1 MQITRIKSDQEPLG
15 QGVND
20 PPVIDYIKP
29 TKMFQEPGRR
39 LYVWE
44 TWRPDLASREY
55 RTTTELQTLP
65 RGCVERMSP
74 LELGDPG
81 ALVGYQVYGAHF
93 LPESGVDCAFFAD
106 ANTSGLQWNWS
117 TSYGH
122 SMDKPVPALNIN
134 SSLVICPL
142 PQEPALKGGK
152 YQSWRHCMSHSL
164 GAEFR
169 SAQSASVEDGDL
181 EPTKVLFLACLES
194 EWKRNRL
201 QKSLKEPIFVQVI
214 LDGVTA
220 PAAQLNGSFTSQ
232 AASPSSQHPGA
243 EEHLPLLVSPAVAAR
258 VLFCTD
264 AEGAKYTG
272 KLLLST
278 DAGRLYYPID
288 LDLKFEAD
296 PFALPLPIGKLSKVF
311 AGAILEVT
319 ALDVQASARC
329 QFRAYGSNGRLLLD
343 AQRIGARCG
352 PSSIPSVNGSNE
364 TEEEMEGI
372 NGTIP
377 AHTAEPCPRIIDDYM
392 TVPELA
398 VSVTEADVTGE
409 ELRAG
414 FHGTSRVRCRIPDSL
429 SLGVWQVGLLNY
441 DSLFVVAQNFVS
453 FQVLQKSIVGRVSPN
468 ATALGSNTPLVL
480 YGGPLGSLLRET
492 EGSRCIFQPDGFDG
506 EAEST
511 PWILDSQR
519 VACFPPAIAGLPGGR
534 KVKITLRIHGTSMP
548 SEASFLLYPQRELFT
563 VPFGGQSNS
572 TIVQVKVGLV
582 GEEPQMPVFPVKL
595 LAQNTQFQ
603 GPAQVKLWVTPMSY
617 SRPSSGSGLSLVE
630 IPLTELSLLL
640 GAPVVDYSV
649 TFPPGIVFSTY
660 FIDPDE
666 DAASSLGL
674 SVRGVATV
682 EVSPSMLLSPPKITA
697 VYPRMVPW
705 IDRSRRVIDN
715 DEDPSLLVVGLGFV
729 NTNRLR
735 CQLIDTFGH
744 VVAAPYAMY
753 ISSTQ
758 VRCGLPPFELPGSSN
773 VKLQVSNDGAEWS
786 QEIFEVYIVS
796 ALELRQVT
804 LAPSFGVPTGN
815 AVQVTTA
822 SSLPRVATLGCLFGL
837 GTESRSEAIFLSS
850 NDVLCVADQPV
861 KSFSL
866 RRAGSADPGGN
877 SPEIGFRLT
886 LAPISGRTGD
896 PRLLTSA
903 ATSFMYTRT
912 PSFNRLVPNFGS
924 LNLPLTV
931 KGRNFPMG
939 IANAS
944 QVQCFWSLTR
954 VVTAGILLSDTE
966 LRCFSPNQL
975 PIIQLTGPLG
985 SVDHLS
991 SISFDN
997 GRNFHPVAAE
1007 GLAFT
1012 ILHRGSGPL
1021 AALLAPTSVLVG
1033 RGETI
1038 SLYGG
1043 DFMALRQLA
1052 PAFGYCTFSWLDV
1065 PESRRR
1071 RSRRPAAR
1079 STPTDAETEKNRST
1093 SHSEKSS
1100 AKCAGRN
1107 RRVQSSEVPLDLPP
1121 ATHAVQLFFT
1131 QGSSTFEAR
1140 YGIPPGEPWLNLTVA
1155 LWTCERGSQ
1164 VFPSFAI
1171 YDLEPAWAPRGGFW
1185 QISVKG
1191 SRILPLEDRW
1201 VAWVR
1206 RVTNVPLAMRRPRLP
1221 YESLCMSGMARSRS
1235 PKEQKNGSGAS
1246 QAAECSGMSLEGRRA
1261 LVTGGSK
1268 GIGRATAELL
1278 LKLGAEDREWFFHL
1292 WVCPVFGQ
1300 TWLLHVTPACG
1311 RNRHGLRCPAT
1322 RPPWQVAICA
1332 RGDSEL
1338 QAVRT
1343 SSGAAERCHAIV
1355 ADLSTEEGVK
1365 ELSKGPCTGRWCV
1378 EDLMAKLP
1386 WKELDILVNNCG
1398 TNIRKRAE
1406 DFEPEEFR
1414 KIFDTNFMS
1423 SMWLSRAALPLL
1435 KSAAEKGKPGGAAV
1449 VNISSVAGR
1458 THIPSGFPYAASKAA
1473 MDQMTRNLAVE
1484 WARFG
1489 IRVNAVAPGVIETPL
1504 IKTASP
1510 IYVADFKERKPLSR
1524 MGQVNEIARPI
1535 AFLASESASFI
1546 TGQILVVDGG
1556 FTATC
1561 FNKVPSYW
1569 EDQ

>member
-1 MQITRIKSDQEPLG
+1 
-15 QGVND
+15 
-20 PPVIDYIKP
+20 
-29 TKMFQEPGRR
+29 
-39 LYVWE
+39 
-44 TWRPDLASREY
+44 
-55 RTTTELQTLP
+55 
-65 RGCVERMSP
+65 
-74 LELGDPG
+74 
-81 ALVGYQVYGAHF
+81 
-93 LPESGVDCAFFAD
+93 
-106 ANTSGLQWNWS
+106 
-117 TSYGH
+117 
-122 SMDKPVPALNIN
+122 
-134 SSLVICPL
+134 
-142 PQEPALKGGK
+142 
-152 YQSWRHCMSHSL
+152 
-164 GAEFR
+164 
-169 SAQSASVEDGDL
+169 
-181 EPTKVLFLACLES
+181 
-194 EWKRNRL
+194 
-201 QKSLKEPIFVQVI
+201 
-214 LDGVTA
+214 
-220 PAAQLNGSFTSQ
+220 
-232 AASPSSQHPGA
+232 
-243 EEHLPLLVSPAVAAR
+243 
-258 VLFCTD
+258 
-264 AEGAKYTG
+264 
-272 KLLLST
+272 
-278 DAGRLYYPID
+278 
-288 LDLKFEAD
+288 
-296 PFALPLPIGKLSKVF
+296 
-311 AGAILEVT
+311 
-319 ALDVQASARC
+319 
-329 QFRAYGSNGRLLLD
+329 
-343 AQRIGARCG
+343 
-352 PSSIPSVNGSNE
+352 
-364 TEEEMEGI
+364 
-372 NGTIP
+372 
-377 AHTAEPCPRIIDDYM
+377 
-392 TVPELA
+392 
-398 VSVTEADVTGE
+398 
-409 ELRAG
+409 
-414 FHGTSRVRCRIPDSL
+414 
-429 SLGVWQVGLLNY
+429 
-441 DSLFVVAQNFVS
+441 
-453 FQVLQKSIVGRVSPN
+453 
-468 ATALGSNTPLVL
+468 
-480 YGGPLGSLLRET
+480 
-492 EGSRCIFQPDGFDG
+492 
-506 EAEST
+506 
-511 PWILDSQR
+511 
-519 VACFPPAIAGLPGGR
+519 
-534 KVKITLRIHGTSMP
+534 
-548 SEASFLLYPQRELFT
+548 
-563 VPFGGQSNS
+563 
-572 TIVQVKVGLV
+572 
-582 GEEPQMPVFPVKL
+582 
-595 LAQNTQFQ
+595 
-603 GPAQVKLWVTPMSY
+603 
-617 SRPSSGSGLSLVE
+617 
-630 IPLTELSLLL
+630 
-640 GAPVVDYSV
+640 
-649 TFPPGIVFSTY
+649 
-660 FIDPDE
+660 
-666 DAASSLGL
+666 
-674 SVRGVATV
+674 
-682 EVSPSMLLSPPKITA
+682 
-697 VYPRMVPW
+697 
-705 IDRSRRVIDN
+705 
-715 DEDPSLLVVGLGFV
+715 
-729 NTNRLR
+729 
-735 CQLIDTFGH
+735 
-744 VVAAPYAMY
+744 
-753 ISSTQ
+753 
-758 VRCGLPPFELPGSSN
+758 
-773 VKLQVSNDGAEWS
+773 
-786 QEIFEVYIVS
+786 
-796 ALELRQVT
+796 
-804 LAPSFGVPTGN
+804 
-815 AVQVTTA
+815 
-822 SSLPRVATLGCLFGL
+822 
-837 GTESRSEAIFLSS
+837 
-850 NDVLCVADQPV
+850 
-861 KSFSL
+861 
-866 RRAGSADPGGN
+866 
-877 SPEIGFRLT
+877 
-886 LAPISGRTGD
+886 
-896 PRLLTSA
+896 
-903 ATSFMYTRT
+903 MYTRT

-1052 PAFGYCTFSWLDV
+1052 PAFGYCTFSWNVTFPYNLTNDTGV
-1065 PESRRR
+1065 RTATAVYISQREIQ
-1071 RSRRPAAR
+1071 
-1079 STPTDAETEKNRST
+1079 
-1093 SHSEKSS
+1093 
-1100 AKCAGRN
+1100 C
-1107 RRVQSSEVPLDLPP
+1107 QVPLDLPP

-1140 YGIPPGEPWLNLTVA
+1140 YGIPPGEPWLNLT
-1155 LWTCERGSQ
+1155 

-1235 PKEQKNGSGAS
+1235 PKERKNGSGAS

-1278 LKLGAEDREWFFHL
+1278 LKLGAE
-1292 WVCPVFGQ
+1292 
-1300 TWLLHVTPACG
+1300 
-1311 RNRHGLRCPAT
+1311 
-1322 RPPWQVAICA
+1322 VAICA

-1365 ELSKGPCTGRWCV
+1365 
-1378 EDLMAKLP
+1378 DLMAKLP